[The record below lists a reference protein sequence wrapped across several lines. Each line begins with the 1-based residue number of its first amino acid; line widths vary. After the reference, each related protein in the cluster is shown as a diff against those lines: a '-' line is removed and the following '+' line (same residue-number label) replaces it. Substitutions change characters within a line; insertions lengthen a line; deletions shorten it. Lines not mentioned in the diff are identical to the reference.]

1 MRKFIVLLF
10 LTNSVPASAQWELN
24 MPVGVTTISE
34 AAYDLHMLIL
44 WICVVIGVIVFGAMI
59 FVLGLGFKSKLI
71 FVSNL

>member
-59 FVLGLGFKSKLI
+59 YSI
-71 FVSNL
+71 I